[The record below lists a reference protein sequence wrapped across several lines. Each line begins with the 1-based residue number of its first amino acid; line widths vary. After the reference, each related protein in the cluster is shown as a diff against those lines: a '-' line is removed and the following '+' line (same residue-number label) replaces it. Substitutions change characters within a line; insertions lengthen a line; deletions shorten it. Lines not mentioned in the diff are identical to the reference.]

1 MWYNK
6 ANGDASIYSMA
17 TKRAKTDDDAK
28 KENDSTLAKFLKKFN
43 DSWTYAQQNYHQTL
57 EDNWKL

>member
-43 DSWTYAQQNYHQTL
+43 DSWTYAQ
-57 EDNWKL
+57 